1 LRAVKILAVLALA
14 AISCPAFAQGASQE
28 SPQAAPQAM
37 SHDGHWRVEIETTVG
52 NCPKSGVAV
61 LTVRKNKIVGIDAS
75 GVDAWGY
82 IDETN
87 TFVGHFSSGEKVL
100 RANGDVKGEFAYG
113 PWSSQTE
120 YCGGRWQAR
129 KLD

>member
-1 LRAVKILAVLALA
+1 MRAVKILAVLALA
-14 AISCPAFAQGASQE
+14 ALPSSAFAQGAPQE
-28 SPQAAPQAM
+28 PQQEMPQVV
-37 SHDGHWRVEIETTVG
+37 SHDGHWRVELVTTVG
-52 NCPKSGVAV
+52 NCQKSGLAV
-61 LTVRKNKIVGIDAS
+61 LTVKNNKIAAIDELGIEP
-75 GVDAWGY
+75 WGY

-100 RANGDVKGEFAYG
+100 RANGSVLGEFAKG

-120 YCGGRWQAR
+120 FCGGTWTAR

>member
-1 LRAVKILAVLALA
+1 
-14 AISCPAFAQGASQE
+14 
-28 SPQAAPQAM
+28 M
-37 SHDGHWRVEIETTVG
+37 SSGIE
-52 NCPKSGVAV
+52 P
-61 LTVRKNKIVGIDAS
+61 
-75 GVDAWGY
+75 WGY

-100 RANGDVKGEFAYG
+100 RANGSVLGEFAKG

-120 YCGGRWQAR
+120 FCGGTWTAR